1 MDPTATMMTAV
12 DVGGYGSGVL
22 MIASGQFVKKAVK
35 YQDKEREEDAGID
48 LDLGYGLRLMDIP
61 PIILPNI
68 RSRLCLISR

>member
-1 MDPTATMMTAV
+1 MMTAV

-48 LDLGYGLRLMDIP
+48 LDLGYGLRLMDLP
-61 PIILPNI
+61 PVILPNI